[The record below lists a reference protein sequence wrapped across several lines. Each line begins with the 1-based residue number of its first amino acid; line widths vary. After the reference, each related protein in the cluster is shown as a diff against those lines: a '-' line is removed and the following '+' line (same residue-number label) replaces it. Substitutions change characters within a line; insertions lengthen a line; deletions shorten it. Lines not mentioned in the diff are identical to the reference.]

1 MQRQGGGKQRGG
13 GNDPTC
19 GCDMQAGWPPAS
31 TFPRGGLQGG
41 AIKNAKF
48 SFSLTNNEGK
58 VHNYKGH
65 VSRSNK
71 MKTMKSNRTPMS
83 SAGNEYKPV
92 VYKGK
97 RAYKSIT
104 TGNMFTRRKN
114 GTLGSPIK
122 TPASNRNSLKPT
134 TMAPPPVEPET
145 MEVSE
150 PINNNNTMN
159 NNTINNNMNN
169 NNNNTNNNN
178 TMGDPGSLE
187 YDTESAENNNNNSNN
202 LGSLPAAG
210 GGRRRTH
217 RRKHSKRCP
226 CMLCYFKKL
235 KLSRKNRH

>member
-1 MQRQGGGKQRGG
+1 MQRQGGGRQRGG

-41 AIKNAKF
+41 GIQEANF
-48 SFSLTNNEGK
+48 SFSLKNNEGK

-65 VSRSNK
+65 VARSKK
-71 MKTMKSNRTPMS
+71 MKTMKTTMS
-83 SAGNEYKPV
+83 SAGNEYKPI

-97 RAYKSIT
+97 RAYKSMT

-145 MEVSE
+145 MEMSE
-150 PINNNNTMN
+150 PIENNNNMNMN
-159 NNTINNNMNN
+159 NNTINNNNSMNY
-169 NNNNTNNNN
+169 N
-178 TMGDPGSLE
+178 TMGEPGSPE
-187 YDTESAENNNNNSNN
+187 YDTESAENNNNTNNS
-202 LGSLPAAG
+202 GTLPAAG
-210 GGRRRTH
+210 GGRRRSH
-217 RRKHSKRCP
+217 RQKHGRRCP

-235 KLSRKNRH
+235 KLSRKRRH